1 MFRSH
6 LTRAKKNSI
15 RKAVGRVG
23 LIVDTAAS
31 PAAIVDTAASP
42 AAKERECHCCH
53 HNSYSMVEMP
63 DGFLMCRHCYDD
75 QMARRYGWGP

>member
-23 LIVDTAAS
+23 L
-31 PAAIVDTAASP
+31 IVDTAASP